1 MEFYDSRRLSL
12 EGLIP
17 SSITNLY
24 QVQASTSAEGGN
36 LPSLIKGKKLL
47 LRVANVV
54 CMEQFLDK
62 FCKQTDLTEEML
74 TWMIMFWYYLG
85 FRLVLVTVS

>member
-1 MEFYDSRRLSL
+1 MAFYDSRRLSL

-36 LPSLIKGKKLL
+36 LPSLIKGKKPAFTCGQCGLHGTIF
-47 LRVANVV
+47 N
-54 CMEQFLDK
+54 K
-62 FCKQTDLTEEML
+62 FCKQTD
-74 TWMIMFWYYLG
+74 F
-85 FRLVLVTVS
+85 